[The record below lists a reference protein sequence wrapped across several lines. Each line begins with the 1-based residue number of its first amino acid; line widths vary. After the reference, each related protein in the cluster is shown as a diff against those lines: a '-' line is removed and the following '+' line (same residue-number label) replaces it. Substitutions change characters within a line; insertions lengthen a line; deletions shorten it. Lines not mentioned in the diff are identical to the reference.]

1 MDGSLLDLEAG
12 VEIPAA
18 AALEALMEWTAP
30 VRAEIGID
38 IPRIGER
45 GNGAQRQMAAR
56 AAGADL
62 RDVYASTV
70 QETAETYGYGVAAE
84 VKT

>member
-1 MDGSLLDLEAG
+1 M
-12 VEIPAA
+12 
-18 AALEALMEWTAP
+18 EALVEWTAP
-30 VRAEIGID
+30 VRAELGID
-38 IPRIGER
+38 VAPAGER
-45 GNGAQRQMAAR
+45 RTAPSAR
-56 AAGADL
+56 WPHESAGADL